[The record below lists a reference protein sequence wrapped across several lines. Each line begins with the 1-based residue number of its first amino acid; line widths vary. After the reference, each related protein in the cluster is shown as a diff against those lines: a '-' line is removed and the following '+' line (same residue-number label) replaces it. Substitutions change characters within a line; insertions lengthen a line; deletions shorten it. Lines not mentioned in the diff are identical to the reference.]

1 MRDPTK
7 DKELTKAVEKAG
19 GKVFKGD
26 IAQPET
32 LVAATENIHTVISA
46 LNSTENKIVVDG
58 QINLL
63 NASMKN
69 GVKRFVPSDFGVD
82 YTKFTREELARTAI
96 ISPKLTFQE
105 HLDRTSITQ
114 LHFKQGALIET
125 FFQLQ
130 KQGFGYWGEDNFKLD
145 LTSYDDIARAVA
157 AGVSRPN
164 LSGRFVFIGESLSYK

>member
-1 MRDPTK
+1 VRDPTK